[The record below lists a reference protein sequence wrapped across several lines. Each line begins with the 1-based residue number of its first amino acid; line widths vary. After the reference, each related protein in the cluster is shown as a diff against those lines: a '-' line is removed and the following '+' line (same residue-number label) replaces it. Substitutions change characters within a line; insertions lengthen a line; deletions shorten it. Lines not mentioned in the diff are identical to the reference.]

1 MVKEIEKFKASLGE
15 RLAAKG
21 FQKIES
27 DLFVKDVRRII
38 NDFPGMN
45 LTTINEQLKLL
56 GWRDD
61 SGDYTTIQLIQACY
75 EDD

>member
-1 MVKEIEKFKASLGE
+1 MEKIRAPLDE

-45 LTTINEQLKLL
+45 LATIKGKLKLL

-75 EDD
+75 EDG